1 MRVTCWEE
9 FGVPFESGKDTALV
23 GVDLGAGN
31 CSCAIVDESRV
42 SKVKPLYFDADAT
55 SLNLY
60 TAFSYNANKIF
71 LGNEAAGTAGDKT
84 VSGPYTDFKR
94 PPGDSAKEH
103 YNGILANPTYEEL
116 MRRFFQG
123 IVQRIFDS
131 NVALRESKRVIL
143 FVGRPASDR
152 WLKNSV
158 DYQKLLTQ
166 GIEIKGFDGEVHV
179 MICSEAQAALAYE
192 YSNKNIR
199 PGEVVLIVDCG
210 SSTFDAVLVKDREII
225 DEYSRQLG
233 AGQIENLMYA
243 KILSQGDDAVMQ
255 NVEKRKKMVIEK
267 SAKLLTYRK
276 GYHIL
281 KLREKKEQY
290 FGSEGDNGDVDNLRY
305 ASITLPT
312 GKLKQDI
319 DTEFMDEILNK
330 TPILVEFSYTGMGS
344 DSRDTTYPSFV
355 AATRDFL
362 EQTKKK
368 VCDAKHMKVDR
379 VILTGGASV
388 MPFVSEQVRKVF
400 GEHVFGFEG
409 GIEKKRTREP
419 AFSVGKG
426 LTFMGYV
433 EYLKRSVLEKCLEL
447 IREELD
453 VREDTIRSCLTDAYV
468 DVGWDGLINDL
479 RLWKD
484 TDELG
489 TTFRE
494 GIAGQGFDPPVE
506 EIRQKIQRNL
516 NDDRDANGQT
526 LKERIEQIIDMTFEE
541 LFGCSADYAL
551 TVKLEVVKDTLDYG
565 DDENH
570 PLHKITYTRKM
581 LLGSFTN
588 GKGFDEPLSVAERR
602 EYYNVVLGR
611 EEQVR
616 SELKTQLWD
625 KMENISPKVK
635 NNLVEGLR
643 DSLIDYLETIT
654 PFFVE
659 KVQAAPVQTGGFL

>member
-1 MRVTCWEE
+1 MRLTCWEE
-9 FGVPFESGKDTALV
+9 FNVPFMSGENTALV

-31 CSCAIVDESRV
+31 CSCALVDETKS

-55 SLNLY
+55 TLNLY
-60 TAFSYNANKIF
+60 TAFSYNDSKIF
-71 LGNEAAGTAGDKT
+71 LGNAASSGDKT
-84 VSGPYTDFKR
+84 VSGPYTNFKR

-103 YNGILANPTYEEL
+103 YNGNLTNPTYEEL

-131 NVALRESKRVIL
+131 NVALSEYDRVIL

-158 DYQKLLTQ
+158 AYQKLLTKDM
-166 GIEIKGFDGEVHV
+166 EINGFRGDVRV

-192 YSNKNIR
+192 YSNKNIK

-225 DEYSRQLG
+225 GEYSRQLG

-243 KILSQGDDAVMQ
+243 KILSQGDNAVMQ
-255 NVEKRKKMVIEK
+255 NVEKREHMVNEK
-267 SAKLLTYRK
+267 SAKLITYRK

-305 ASITLPT
+305 ASIALPT

-330 TPILVEFSYTGMGS
+330 TPILVEFSYTGMGG
-344 DSRDTTYPSFV
+344 DSKDTLYPSFV

-368 VCDAKHMKVDR
+368 VCDTKHMKVDR

-388 MPFVSEQVRKVF
+388 MPFVSEQVCQVF
-400 GEHVFGFEG
+400 GKNVFGTED

-433 EYLKRSVLEKCLEL
+433 EYLKRMVLEKCMEL

-453 VREDTIRSCLTDAYV
+453 TRESTIRRCLTDAYV
-468 DVGWDGLINDL
+468 DVGWNQLIEDL
-479 RLWKD
+479 RLWKN
-484 TDELG
+484 TSALG

-494 GIAGQGFDPPVE
+494 GVIGQGFDPPIE
-506 EIRQKIQRNL
+506 EIRQKIQLHL
-516 NDDRDANGQT
+516 NDDKDVFGWT
-526 LKERIEQIIDMTFEE
+526 LKERIGQIVDTTFKD
-541 LFGCSADYAL
+541 LFGCSASYTL
-551 TVKLEVVKDTLDYG
+551 TVNLEVVEAVVDHRG
-565 DDENH
+565 DAEH
-570 PLHKITYTRKM
+570 PLHDITYTPSM
-581 LLGSFTN
+581 LLGSYASNKSF
-588 GKGFDEPLSVAERR
+588 GVPLSTGERQD
-602 EYYNVVLGR
+602 YFNVVLGR
-611 EEQVR
+611 ETQVR
-616 SELKTQLWD
+616 SELNTQLWD
-625 KMENISPKVK
+625 KMEMISPRLRE
-635 NNLVEGLR
+635 NLVSGLR

-659 KVQAAPVQTGGFL
+659 KVQSAPVHVGGFL